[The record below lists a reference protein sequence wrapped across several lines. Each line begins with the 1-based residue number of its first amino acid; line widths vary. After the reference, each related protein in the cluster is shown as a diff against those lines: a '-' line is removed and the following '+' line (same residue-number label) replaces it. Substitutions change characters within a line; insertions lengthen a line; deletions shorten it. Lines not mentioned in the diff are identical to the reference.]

1 MEISETGLFALAFQ
15 GIMNSKFNESLFT
28 PSNISVSCCVSL
40 TRYIFT
46 SRTKKS
52 RRTTAVETIESIN
65 AGSTMQTWII
75 LAVVDVC
82 RKGIKAL
89 NLLQNSSSAALV
101 VPIRIGKSILVVRK
115 SYAVTRECTE
125 SLISGLEREP
135 L

>member
-1 MEISETGLFALAFQ
+1 MWVKTQSRCSCPIALPLYLLN
-15 GIMNSKFNESLFT
+15 G
-28 PSNISVSCCVSL
+28 CVSL

-46 SRTKKS
+46 PRTIES

-115 SYAVTRECTE
+115 SYAALE
-125 SLISGLEREP
+125 SARSL
-135 L
+135 